1 MNCNKDTDVV
11 SVDVSNINTDIFKVD
26 EIRFKLDATKLRL
39 VRKHFALKQQTF
51 AHLCGWSRQY
61 QQRLENGKVVTVS
74 EATANVL
81 SAVIDD
87 LESAVQSR

>member
-1 MNCNKDTDVV
+1 MNTEL
-11 SVDVSNINTDIFKVD
+11 FKVHD
-26 EIRFKLDATKLRL
+26 IRYSIDATKLRL

-87 LESAVQSR
+87 LESAVKSR